1 MKDNSSNNNYILT
14 KSEFLELEKISN
26 NLSWLDTRLDFFSNK
41 IGSTSLCMLIIYFRK
56 KEAKQRQLLSI
67 NNKIDKKLKEINSNS
82 LYKINIDDEL
92 KEYEIE
98 ILKSSIKKDLYY
110 LIYSQCNHIHDID
123 FVLNKR
129 INNTIK
135 KLKMIKSKLNDI
147 ENERTK
153 VIEEEI
159 NV

>member
-1 MKDNSSNNNYILT
+1 M
-14 KSEFLELEKISN
+14 F
-26 NLSWLDTRLDFFSNK
+26 
-41 IGSTSLCMLIIYFRK
+41 
-56 KEAKQRQLLSI
+56 
-67 NNKIDKKLKEINSNS
+67 NKIDRKLKEINSNS
-82 LYKINIDDEL
+82 LYKIDIDNKL
-92 KEYEIE
+92 KNYEIE

-123 FVLNKR
+123 FVLNRR

-135 KLKMIKSKLNDI
+135 KLRMIENKLNDI

-153 VIEEEI
+153 VIKEEI